1 MVVRR
6 VAVKVNLKVGQ
17 GSILRIGP
25 RKHKLSLTIIFSAVG
40 VARRAAQGARRAAT
54 RRRGGRLEVRGG
66 AGGMSRREGELQEGG
81 KGIHHI
87 KSQ

>member
-1 MVVRR
+1 MMKVQMILSPTVVVRR

-40 VARRAAQGARRAAT
+40 VARRAALAARIAAM
-54 RRRGGRLEVRGG
+54 RRRGGHLH
-66 AGGMSRREGELQEGG
+66 LQLVAAV
-81 KGIHHI
+81 
-87 KSQ
+87 